1 MDKDSSFKQEPLFS
15 ETKEEANFIPKGYN
29 PKPQSL
35 AYLEEL
41 RPKHIQE
48 TISNRQMSPRKAAQ
62 KARPEENMESVNQES
77 DDKENVDGKSTE
89 TGFITMKKA
98 RFRESRDQS
107 SMKKPIRGVLGECL
121 RSKELKKM
129 ATEEDEERKKKK
141 KRRVLGGMWN
151 HQLSGGEETAGK
163 WSCPQKKKGKSG
175 PPLKQ
180 LRLDAWVHK
189 V

>member
-1 MDKDSSFKQEPLFS
+1 MDKDSSFKQKPLFS

-35 AYLEEL
+35 QEL

-48 TISNRQMSPRKAAQ
+48 TISNRQTPPRKAAQ

-77 DDKENVDGKSTE
+77 DDKENVDAE
-89 TGFITMKKA
+89 TGFVTMKKA

-107 SMKKPIRGVLGECL
+107 SMKKPIRGVLGECS
-121 RSKELKKM
+121 RSKKLKKM

-141 KRRVLGGMWN
+141 KKKRRVLGEMWN
-151 HQLSGGEETAGK
+151 QQLSGGEEIAGK
-163 WSCPQKKKGKSG
+163 WSCPQRKKGKSG